1 VTFAATVAG
10 GIGIPTGTV
19 VLYDG
24 TNPLGSATL
33 DSSGTASLKTRA
45 LSAAASPHSIT
56 TVYGGDSNYSA
67 STSAALSQVIINN
80 GSGASSNGL
89 CASWPFSEGFGTT
102 VSDASGN
109 GNTGTLV
116 NSPLWVPGPPGH
128 NALAFPGSA
137 APGASAPT
145 AAYVTVPDSA
155 ALPDQAIGSPITIC
169 AWVKRSQASVGNFCS
184 VVAKDVLEDTAPW
197 HRNYELI
204 FDKGS
209 HILFVFRNSAGT
221 AWEEYS
227 SDAIFTD
234 TNDWHFY
241 CVTYTYGNASSCAL
255 YVDGAPVPGS
265 WVSGNGSD
273 APASTSA
280 GPVLIGMDGT
290 GTASNGSLYDDIS
303 IYNVV
308 LSASQVLSLYAS
320 LDNISATPPQITAG
334 DGSLGFMTG
343 QFGFGL
349 QGSLGQTIVVDGSAD
364 LVNWTPLWTNTAGA
378 GPFYFCDP
386 ASTNTPWRFYRARS
400 Q

>member
-1 VTFAATVAG
+1 
-10 GIGIPTGTV
+10 
-19 VLYDG
+19 
-24 TNPLGSATL
+24 
-33 DSSGTASLKTRA
+33 
-45 LSAAASPHSIT
+45 
-56 TVYGGDSNYSA
+56 
-67 STSAALSQVIINN
+67 
-80 GSGASSNGL
+80 
-89 CASWPFSEGFGTT
+89 
-102 VSDASGN
+102 
-109 GNTGTLV
+109 
-116 NSPLWVPGPPGH
+116 
-128 NALAFPGSA
+128 
-137 APGASAPT
+137 
-145 AAYVTVPDSA
+145 
-155 ALPDQAIGSPITIC
+155 
-169 AWVKRSQASVGNFCS
+169 
-184 VVAKDVLEDTAPW
+184 
-197 HRNYELI
+197 
-204 FDKGS
+204 
-209 HILFVFRNSAGT
+209 
-221 AWEEYS
+221 
-227 SDAIFTD
+227 
-234 TNDWHFY
+234 
-241 CVTYTYGNASSCAL
+241 
-255 YVDGAPVPGS
+255 VDGAPVPGS

-364 LVNWTPLWTNTAGA
+364 LVNWTPHWTNTAGA